1 MIHKAKTQGWTPD
14 ACAPILE
21 GNNGNGLRRQ
31 IAAKACGVRVMK
43 ITRLSVYH
51 VDLPLE
57 HPYWLS
63 GGRLKVDVLDA
74 TLLKMETDSGI
85 TGWGEGTP
93 WGHTYV
99 PAHGPG
105 IRAGI
110 ETMAPFILGQ
120 NPRRILDVERAMDM
134 ALPGHLYAKSP
145 IDMACWDIAGQAADV
160 PIADLMGGGSR
171 TPRAI
176 ASSVGAKTVED
187 TRTVIDRYR
196 QRGYVAHSVKIGGD
210 VARDIARIRDV
221 ESIRREG
228 EIVLYDVNRGWT
240 RQQALRVMSATQD
253 LGVMFEQPCETL
265 DDIAAISGRHAA
277 PVSVDESLVTLQ
289 DATRIARDG
298 LAEVFGIKLN
308 RVGGL
313 TKAARM
319 RDIALAH
326 GIDMFVMATG
336 GSVLADTEAL
346 HLAATVPDA
355 NCHAVWA
362 CQDMIT
368 AEIAGGR
375 GPRNTDG
382 HLCLPEAPGLGVHP
396 DEAAL
401 GKPVAIYK

>member
-1 MIHKAKTQGWTPD
+1 
-14 ACAPILE
+14 
-21 GNNGNGLRRQ
+21 
-31 IAAKACGVRVMK
+31 MK
-43 ITRLSVYH
+43 ITRISVYQ

-63 GGRLKVDVLDA
+63 GGRLKFECLDA
-74 TLLKMETDSGI
+74 TFVKIETDAGI

-110 ETMAPFILGQ
+110 ETMASFVLGLD
-120 NPRRILDVERAMDM
+120 PRRLLDIERAMDL

-145 IDMACWDIAGQAADV
+145 IDMACWDIAGKAAGL

-171 TPRAI
+171 TPRPI
-176 ASSVGAKTVED
+176 ASSVGAKTVEE
-187 TRTVIDRYR
+187 TREVIQRYR
-196 QRGYVAHSVKIGGD
+196 DRGYVAHSVKIGGD
-210 VARDIARIRDV
+210 VERDVARVRDV
-221 ESIRREG
+221 ESIRLPG

-240 RQQALRVMSATQD
+240 RQQALRVMQATED
-253 LGVMFEQPCETL
+253 LKVMFEQPGETL
-265 DDIAAISGRHAA
+265 DDIAAIRPLHSA

-289 DATRIARDG
+289 DAARIARDG
-298 LAEVFGIKLN
+298 LAEIFGIKLN

-319 RDIALAH
+319 RDVALAH

-346 HLAATVPDA
+346 HLAATIPDI

-362 CQDMIT
+362 CQDMLT
-368 AEIAGGR
+368 VDIADGR
-375 GPRNTDG
+375 GPRNKAG
-382 HLCLPEAPGLGVHP
+382 HLHLPEEPGLGVEPNEDQMGH
-396 DEAAL
+396 
-401 GKPVAIYK
+401 PVAVYQ

>member
-1 MIHKAKTQGWTPD
+1 
-14 ACAPILE
+14 
-21 GNNGNGLRRQ
+21 
-31 IAAKACGVRVMK
+31 MK
-43 ITRLSVYH
+43 ITRITVYQS
-51 VDLPLE
+51 DLPLE

-63 GGRLKVDVLDA
+63 GGRLKFECLDA
-74 TLLKMETDSGI
+74 TFVKIETDAGI

-110 ETMAPFILGQ
+110 ETMASFVLGLD
-120 NPRRILDVERAMDM
+120 PRRVLDVERAMDL
-134 ALPGHLYAKSP
+134 ALPGHLYSKSP
-145 IDMACWDIAGQAADV
+145 IDMACWDIAGKVAGL

-171 TPRAI
+171 TPRPI
-176 ASSVGAKTVED
+176 ASSVGAKTVEE
-187 TRTVIDRYR
+187 TREVIERYR
-196 QRGYVAHSVKIGGD
+196 DRGYVAHSVKIGGD
-210 VARDIARIRDV
+210 VERDVARIRDV
-221 ESIRREG
+221 ESIRLPG

-240 RQQALRVMSATQD
+240 RQQALRVMQATED
-253 LGVMFEQPCETL
+253 LKVMFEQPGETL
-265 DDIAAISGRHAA
+265 DDIAAIRPLHSA

-289 DATRIARDG
+289 DAARIARDG

-313 TKAARM
+313 TRAARM

-346 HLAATVPDA
+346 HLAATIPDI

-362 CQDMIT
+362 CQDMLT
-368 AEIAGGR
+368 VDIAGGR
-375 GPRNTDG
+375 GPRNTAG
-382 HLCLPEAPGLGVHP
+382 HMHLPEEPGLGVEP
-396 DEAAL
+396 DEDCL
-401 GKPVAIYK
+401 GDPVAVYA

>member
-1 MIHKAKTQGWTPD
+1 
-14 ACAPILE
+14 
-21 GNNGNGLRRQ
+21 
-31 IAAKACGVRVMK
+31 MK
-43 ITRLSVYH
+43 ITRITVYQS
-51 VDLPLE
+51 DLPLE

-63 GGRLKVDVLDA
+63 GGRLKFECLDA
-74 TLLKMETDSGI
+74 TFVKIETDAGV

-110 ETMAPFILGQ
+110 ETMASFVLGLD
-120 NPRRILDVERAMDM
+120 PRRVLDVERAMDL

-145 IDMACWDIAGQAADV
+145 IDMACWDIAGKAAGL

-171 TPRAI
+171 TPRPI
-176 ASSVGAKTVED
+176 ASSVGAKTIEE
-187 TRTVIDRYR
+187 TREVIERYR
-196 QRGYVAHSVKIGGD
+196 DRGYVAHSVKIGGD
-210 VARDIARIRDV
+210 VERDVARIRDV
-221 ESIRREG
+221 ESIRLPG

-240 RQQALRVMSATQD
+240 RQQALRVMQATED
-253 LGVMFEQPCETL
+253 LKVMFEQPGETL
-265 DDIAAISGRHAA
+265 DDIAAIRPLHSA

-289 DATRIARDG
+289 DAARIARDG

-346 HLAATVPDA
+346 HLAATIPDI

-362 CQDMIT
+362 CQDMLT
-368 AEIAGGR
+368 VDIAGGR
-375 GPRNTDG
+375 GPRNTGG
-382 HLCLPEAPGLGVHP
+382 HMHLPERPGLGVEP
-396 DEAAL
+396 DEACL
-401 GKPVAIYK
+401 DDPVAVYA

>member
-1 MIHKAKTQGWTPD
+1 
-14 ACAPILE
+14 
-21 GNNGNGLRRQ
+21 
-31 IAAKACGVRVMK
+31 MK
-43 ITRLSVYH
+43 ITRISVYQ

-63 GGRLKVDVLDA
+63 GGRLKFECLDA
-74 TLLKMETDSGI
+74 TFVKIETDAGI

-110 ETMAPFILGQ
+110 ETMASFVLGLD
-120 NPRRILDVERAMDM
+120 PRRVLDVERAMDL

-145 IDMACWDIAGQAADV
+145 IDMACWDITGKAAGL

-171 TPRAI
+171 TPRPI
-176 ASSVGAKTVED
+176 ASSVGAKTVEE
-187 TRTVIDRYR
+187 TREVIQRYR
-196 QRGYVAHSVKIGGD
+196 DRGYVAHSVKIGGD
-210 VARDIARIRDV
+210 VERDVARVRDV
-221 ESIRREG
+221 ESIRLPG

-240 RQQALRVMSATQD
+240 RQQALRVMQATED
-253 LGVMFEQPCETL
+253 LKVMFEQPGETL
-265 DDIAAISGRHAA
+265 DDIAAIRPLHSA

-289 DATRIARDG
+289 DAARIARDG
-298 LAEVFGIKLN
+298 LAEIFGIKLN

-319 RDIALAH
+319 RDVALAH

-346 HLAATVPDA
+346 HLAATIPDI

-362 CQDMIT
+362 CQDMLT
-368 AEIAGGR
+368 VDIADGR
-375 GPRNTDG
+375 GPRNKAG
-382 HLCLPEAPGLGVHP
+382 HLHLPEEPGLGVEP
-396 DEAAL
+396 NEDQL
-401 GKPVAIYK
+401 GHPVAVYQ

>member
-1 MIHKAKTQGWTPD
+1 
-14 ACAPILE
+14 
-21 GNNGNGLRRQ
+21 
-31 IAAKACGVRVMK
+31 MK
-43 ITRLSVYH
+43 ITRISVYQ

-63 GGRLKVDVLDA
+63 GGRLKFECLDA
-74 TLLKMETDSGI
+74 TFVKIETDAGI

-110 ETMAPFILGQ
+110 ETMAPFVLGLD
-120 NPRRILDVERAMDM
+120 PRRLLDIERAMDL

-145 IDMACWDIAGQAADV
+145 IDMACWDIAGKSAGL

-171 TPRAI
+171 TPRPI
-176 ASSVGAKTVED
+176 ASSVGAKTVEE
-187 TRTVIDRYR
+187 TREVIQRYR
-196 QRGYVAHSVKIGGD
+196 DRGYVAHSVKIGGD
-210 VARDIARIRDV
+210 VERDVARVRDV
-221 ESIRREG
+221 ESIRLPG

-240 RQQALRVMSATQD
+240 RQQALRVMQATED
-253 LGVMFEQPCETL
+253 LKVMFEQPGETL
-265 DDIAAISGRHAA
+265 DDIAAIRPLHSA

-289 DATRIARDG
+289 DAARIARDG
-298 LAEVFGIKLN
+298 LAEIFGIKLN

-319 RDIALAH
+319 RDVALAH

-346 HLAATVPDA
+346 HLAATIPDI

-362 CQDMIT
+362 CQDMLT
-368 AEIAGGR
+368 VDIADGR
-375 GPRNTDG
+375 GPRNKDG
-382 HLCLPEAPGLGVHP
+382 HLHLPEEPGLGVEPNEDQLSHP
-396 DEAAL
+396 
-401 GKPVAIYK
+401 VVVYQ

>member
-1 MIHKAKTQGWTPD
+1 
-14 ACAPILE
+14 
-21 GNNGNGLRRQ
+21 
-31 IAAKACGVRVMK
+31 MK
-43 ITRLSVYH
+43 ITRVTVYQ

-63 GGRLKVDVLDA
+63 GGRLKFETLDA
-74 TLLKMETDSGI
+74 TFVKLETDEGL

-110 ETMAPFILGQ
+110 ETLAPFVMGLD
-120 NPRRILDVERAMDM
+120 PRRLLEVERAMDL

-145 IDMACWDIAGQAADV
+145 IDMACWDIAGQAAGL

-171 TPRAI
+171 TPRPI
-176 ASSVGAKTVED
+176 ASSVGAKSVSE
-187 TRTVIDRYR
+187 TRDVIERYR
-196 QRGYVAHSVKIGGD
+196 KRGYIAHSVKIGGD

-221 ESIRREG
+221 ESNRRAG
-228 EIVLYDVNRGWT
+228 EILLYDVNRGWT
-240 RQQALRVMSATQD
+240 RQQALRVLSATEE
-253 LGVMFEQPCETL
+253 LNVMVEQPCETL
-265 DDIAAISGRHAA
+265 DDIAAISGKHAA
-277 PVSVDESLVTLQ
+277 PISVDESLVTLR

-298 LAEVFGIKLN
+298 IAEIFGIKLN

-346 HLAATVPDA
+346 HLAATIPDA

-368 AEIAGGR
+368 VDIAGGR
-375 GPRNTDG
+375 GPRNEAG
-382 HLCLPEAPGLGVHP
+382 HLHLPEAPGLGVHP

-401 GKPVAIYK
+401 GAPVAHYP

>member
-1 MIHKAKTQGWTPD
+1 
-14 ACAPILE
+14 
-21 GNNGNGLRRQ
+21 
-31 IAAKACGVRVMK
+31 MK
-43 ITRLSVYH
+43 ITRITVFQ
-51 VDLPLE
+51 VELPLE

-63 GGRLKVDVLDA
+63 GGRLKFERLDA
-74 TLLKMETDSGI
+74 TLVKLETDAGI

-110 ETMAPFILGQ
+110 ETMARFVLGLD
-120 NPRRILDVERAMDM
+120 PRHLLQVERAMDL

-145 IDMACWDIAGQAADV
+145 IDMACWDIAGQAAGL

-171 TPRAI
+171 RPAPI
-176 ASSVGAKTVED
+176 ASSVGAKTVAE
-187 TRTVIDRYR
+187 TREVMDRYR
-196 QRGYVAHSVKIGGD
+196 ARGYVVHSVKIGGD
-210 VARDIARIRDV
+210 VDRDIARIRDV
-221 ESIRREG
+221 EAHRPAG
-228 EIVLYDVNRGWT
+228 ERILYDVNRGWT
-240 RQQALRVMSATQD
+240 RQQALRVMKATED

-265 DDIAAISGRHAA
+265 DDIAGLRPAHAA

-289 DATRIARDG
+289 DAARIARDG

-313 TKAARM
+313 TRAARM

-346 HLAATVPDA
+346 HLAATIPDD
-355 NCHAVWA
+355 NMLGVWA
-362 CQDMIT
+362 CQDMLT
-368 AEIAGGR
+368 VDIAPGR
-375 GPRNTDG
+375 GPRNIDG
-382 HLCLPEAPGLGVHP
+382 HLHLPDAPGLGVHP
-396 DEAAL
+396 DEGLL
-401 GKPVAIYK
+401 GDPVAVYR

>member
-1 MIHKAKTQGWTPD
+1 
-14 ACAPILE
+14 
-21 GNNGNGLRRQ
+21 
-31 IAAKACGVRVMK
+31 MK
-43 ITRLSVYH
+43 ITRISVYQ
-51 VDLPLE
+51 VNLPLE

-63 GGRLKVDVLDA
+63 GGRLKFECLDA
-74 TLLKMETDSGI
+74 TFVKIETDAGI

-110 ETMAPFILGQ
+110 ETMASFVLGLD
-120 NPRRILDVERAMDM
+120 PRRVLDVERAMDL

-145 IDMACWDIAGQAADV
+145 IDMACWDIAGKAAGL

-171 TPRAI
+171 TPRPI
-176 ASSVGAKTVED
+176 ASSVGAKTVEE
-187 TRTVIDRYR
+187 TREVIQRYR
-196 QRGYVAHSVKIGGD
+196 DRGYVAHSVKIGGD
-210 VARDIARIRDV
+210 VERDVARVRDV
-221 ESIRREG
+221 ESIRLPG

-240 RQQALRVMSATQD
+240 RQQALRVMQATED
-253 LGVMFEQPCETL
+253 LKVMFEQPGETL
-265 DDIAAISGRHAA
+265 DDIAAIRPLHSA

-289 DATRIARDG
+289 DAARIARDG

-319 RDIALAH
+319 RDVALAH

-346 HLAATVPDA
+346 HLAATIPDI

-362 CQDMIT
+362 CQDMLT
-368 AEIAGGR
+368 VDIADGR
-375 GPRNTDG
+375 GPRNKAG
-382 HLCLPEAPGLGVHP
+382 HLHFPEEPGLGVEP
-396 DEAAL
+396 NEDQL
-401 GKPVAIYK
+401 GHPVAVYQ

>member
-1 MIHKAKTQGWTPD
+1 
-14 ACAPILE
+14 
-21 GNNGNGLRRQ
+21 
-31 IAAKACGVRVMK
+31 MK
-43 ITRLSVYH
+43 ITRISVFH

-63 GGRLKVDVLDA
+63 GGRLKFEMLDA
-74 TLLKMETDSGI
+74 TLVKIETDAGI

-105 IRAGI
+105 IRAG
-110 ETMAPFILGQ
+110 
-120 NPRRILDVERAMDM
+120 
-134 ALPGHLYAKSP
+134 YAKSP
-145 IDMACWDIAGQAADV
+145 IDMACWDIAGQSV
-160 PIADLMGGGSR
+160 GMPIADLMGGGSR
-171 TPRAI
+171 TPRPI
-176 ASSVGAKTVED
+176 ASSVGAKTVDE
-187 TRTVIDRYR
+187 TRAVMDRYR

-210 VARDIARIRDV
+210 AERDIARVRDV
-221 ESIRREG
+221 EDIRRDG

-240 RQQALRVMSATQD
+240 RQQALRVMSATED
-253 LGVMFEQPCETL
+253 LNVMFEQPCESL
-265 DDIAAISGRHAA
+265 DDIEAISGKHAA

-319 RDIALAH
+319 RDVALSH
-326 GIDMFVMATG
+326 GIDMVVMATG

-346 HLAATVPDA
+346 QLAATIPDV

-362 CQDMIT
+362 CQDMLT
-368 AEIAGGR
+368 VDIAGGR
-375 GPRNTDG
+375 GPRNKDG
-382 HLCLPEAPGLGVHP
+382 HLHLPEEPGLGVHP
-396 DEAAL
+396 DESAL
-401 GKPVAIYK
+401 GDPVAVYT